1 MLLDEKKVV
10 NVMDLLV
17 QAEQAFMPKNNNSQS
32 RFQSPEPA
40 LTHISNAQKNQE
52 MAKISVTSLT
62 NNHNRNPTTSDDLP
76 PACSSSP
83 TVRTETAL
91 TSKRDMTPRIDVETH
106 SSPQGASP
114 SSKSCKIQTS
124 PSSELCSIKT
134 SSTNVPCTLKTS
146 STSKPCT
153 LHTSSTS
160 KPCTLHTSSTS
171 KPCTLQTSS
180 YYEPCTLQTS
190 STSKPC
196 TLQTSSYNE
205 PCTLQTGSACQ
216 PSTLKTSPSG
226 ELSASQPIPPD
237 QLYTIRAK
245 PDETIH
251 PEFSRLG
258 LADNSISLLGNPRF

>member
-106 SSPQGASP
+106 SFPQGASP

-134 SSTNVPCTLKTS
+134 SSTN
-146 STSKPCT
+146 
-153 LHTSSTS
+153 
-160 KPCTLHTSSTS
+160 
-171 KPCTLQTSS
+171 
-180 YYEPCTLQTS
+180 EPCTLQTS
-190 STSKPC
+190 STNKPC
-196 TLQTSSYNE
+196 TLK
-205 PCTLQTGSACQ
+205 TGSACQ

>member
-32 RFQSPEPA
+32 KFQSPEPA
-40 LTHISNAQKNQE
+40 LTHISNGQKNQE
-52 MAKISVTSLT
+52 MTKISVTSLT

-153 LHTSSTS
+153 L
-160 KPCTLHTSSTS
+160 
-171 KPCTLQTSS
+171 
-180 YYEPCTLQTS
+180 
-190 STSKPC
+190 
-196 TLQTSSYNE
+196 QTSSYNE
-205 PCTLQTGSACQ
+205 PFTLQTGSACQ

-237 QLYTIRAK
+237 QLYTSRAK
-245 PDETIH
+245 SDETIH